1 MSQKRQIYDSLLA
14 PQDVLEIILVVIAR
28 SLLGLFLSSVMGM
41 LIYVATVPVVQ
52 SIWELRE
59 INAALVAVLVFG
71 IASGVGSFLAWLDR
85 DISRTAI
92 VLMLFLSVT
101 AALLGAWGGLHN
113 SRDAYKLL
121 GLPGIPALT
130 GIIYGAVLAGNIFNS
145 AIGVFRK
152 ACNPRLR

>member
-1 MSQKRQIYDSLLA
+1 MSQKRRIYDSLLT

-41 LIYVATVPVVQ
+41 LLYVVTVPVVQ
-52 SIWELRE
+52 SIWEIRE

-71 IASGVGSFLAWLDR
+71 ISSGVGSFLGWLYR

-92 VLMLFLSVT
+92 VVMLFLSVT
-101 AALLGAWGGLHN
+101 ASLLGAWGGLHN
-113 SRDAYKLL
+113 SQDVYKLL

-145 AIGVFRK
+145 TIGIFRK
-152 ACNPRLR
+152 ARNPRLR